1 MKNQQFIL
9 YVGFPED
16 PRIKEQ
22 KLYDWQTDFRKI
34 DDQIVDILAPL
45 SLKTRKNLYEQLKRL
60 TNQPIVTFTK
70 KRFKTL
76 LKKEVPL

>member
-1 MKNQQFIL
+1 MSDFQKINELKN
-9 YVGFPED
+9 
-16 PRIKEQ
+16 K

-34 DDQIVDILAPL
+34 DDPIIDILAPL